1 MFQCYILYSFD
12 AYSSVVFRFAKL
24 RIYFDID
31 IKISQRSKYFFPHE
45 ENLSTSSM
53 EFELHR
59 EENLSTSRCN
69 FGGIYR
75 PEIDGIPL
83 FQLHPTVKRLMIGYK
98 IKRTVGRNIHVTAT
112 GKTKGCFPLS
122 IINRKGV
129 SLQNKNI

>member
-1 MFQCYILYSFD
+1 MYRNPFHYLHIFQG
-12 AYSSVVFRFAKL
+12 AKL
-24 RIYFDID
+24 HNYFEID

-69 FGGIYR
+69 FGAIYR

-83 FQLHPTVKRLMIGYK
+83 FQLHPIVKRLMIGYE
-98 IKRTVGRNIHVTAT
+98 
-112 GKTKGCFPLS
+112 
-122 IINRKGV
+122 
-129 SLQNKNI
+129 